1 MQLQKAK
8 SILQNCRRYELFYQ
22 VRLQKL
28 LVLSGLTK
36 ESLDRWIYPE
46 EYKPDYYIDSL
57 KDIHD
62 LLLSLN
68 QH

>member
-1 MQLQKAK
+1 
-8 SILQNCRRYELFYQ
+8 

>member
-1 MQLQKAK
+1 MQLQKVF
-8 SILQNCRRYELFYQ
+8 CRITEDMSFSTKCGYK
-22 VRLQKL
+22 KL